1 MPLFLNGANE
11 EVLAVKR
18 AAKRIVVYAWRGV
31 GIAATK
37 YH

>member
-1 MPLFLNGANE
+1 MPLFLTGANE
-11 EVLAVKR
+11 AVLAVKR

-31 GIAATK
+31 GIVVTK